1 MFFLNGS
8 ENILSGFVKAGIWPI
23 NRSIIPASEFSPSL
37 VTDRL
42 EIANASTGNAG
53 STKDFILNSNIN
65 LAIRSSV
72 ETFCDK
78 PSTSG
83 DANTIGKEILIP
95 SVTRSEMFFWYY
107 PAIS

>member
-83 DANTIGKEILIP
+83 KEILIP